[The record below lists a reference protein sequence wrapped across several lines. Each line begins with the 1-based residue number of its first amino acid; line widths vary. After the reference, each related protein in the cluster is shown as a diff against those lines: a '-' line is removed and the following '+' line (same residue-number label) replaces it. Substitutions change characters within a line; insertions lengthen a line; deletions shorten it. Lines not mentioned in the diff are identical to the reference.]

1 MSSADVELK
10 TCPRC
15 AEDVKHAALVCR
27 YCGHEFGDQMPVAGF
42 GDQTPVASPGSRPAD
57 ASGALA
63 RYALP
68 LSIVAWSL
76 SLIPLTGAVLEAGD
90 VEDTIISFIAAV
102 IFSIGFAAAIRG
114 PYALL
119 RKRPFVSPWLFVIAL
134 GIALLVIAGSFVEE

>member
-1 MSSADVELK
+1 MSSADVEMK

-15 AEDVKHAALVCR
+15 AEDVRKPALVCR
-27 YCGHEFGDQMPVAGF
+27 YCGHEFGEQTPVAGF
-42 GDQTPVASPGSRPAD
+42 GDPTSVASTGSSPAD

-76 SLIPLTGAVLEAGD
+76 SLMPLTGALLESGD
-90 VEDTIISFIAAV
+90 VEDTIISFVVAV

-134 GIALLVIAGSFVEE
+134 GIALVVIAGSFVEE